1 LTECQ
6 VIDRAPLFAHVRL
19 IDVQLGITI
28 AWGSFTEIPVAVNA
42 AAVLGAA
49 LQADGWFHL
58 A

>member
-1 LTECQ
+1 
-6 VIDRAPLFAHVRL
+6 VRL